1 MENRSWFSQNGFYY
15 TLLAFFIILHLIL
28 LFIRLSREAR
38 ITDLKDQTF
47 KVLYVNKNIPNNL
60 KQIVTSDDPQKNMI
74 KEKADFL
81 SDKNRSFEKQTKSK
95 IKEKISLGDL
105 GAFATNHNPLKNFS
119 QLAKKV
125 RAKKVRD
132 TNYLKNVK
140 DGDSNNLNTAEFKF
154 FGYFQR
160 IKKQVEAFWTIRL
173 RDLAAFKKIS
183 TAEFK
188 TFLIVILDSQGK
200 INSLSIYGP
209 SGLLELDKI
218 ALDSFVMA
226 GSFPNPPK
234 ELIKNGQVRLEWGF
248 IVNPRY

>member
-15 TLLAFFIILHLIL
+15 TLLAFFVLLHLIL
-28 LFIRLSREAR
+28 LFIRLGRESR
-38 ITDLKDQTF
+38 ITEIQDVPLKIRYISKDIDQH
-47 KVLYVNKNIPNNL
+47 LR
-60 KQIVTSDDPQKNMI
+60 QIVHSEDPEKN
-74 KEKADFL
+74 KPFKKAEYL
-81 SDKNRSFEKQTKSK
+81 SDKNRFFEKQTKAK
-95 IKEKISLGDL
+95 KISALSLSEL
-105 GAFATNHNPLKNFS
+105 GAFAKNHHPLKNFS

-125 RAKKVRD
+125 RD
-132 TNYLKNVK
+132 TNYLKNIK

-218 ALDSFVMA
+218 AMDSFVMA

-248 IVNPRY
+248 IVNPR

>member
-15 TLLAFFIILHLIL
+15 TLLAFFILLHLIL

-38 ITDLKDQTF
+38 VTHLKDQSF
-47 KVLYVNKNIPNNL
+47 KVFYVNKDIPDNL
-60 KQIVTSDDPQKNMI
+60 KQIVNSDDPQKNMI
-74 KEKADFL
+74 KKKADYL

-105 GAFATNHNPLKNFS
+105 GAFAKNHHPLKNFS
-119 QLAKKV
+119 QI
-125 RAKKVRD
+125 AKKVRD
-132 TNYLKNVK
+132 TNYLKNIN